1 MNKKLLEVLGMTMR
15 EQYINAKLSWIAKN
29 TKASIIRELL
39 KSTSIPG
46 MISFGGGVP
55 DPDTFPRHVMA
66 EIAKDVIENEHR
78 VSLQYGTT
86 EGDEILRREY
96 IRLLE
101 KHDGITGLTPDNV
114 VITTGSQQA
123 LDLIG
128 RTFLDR
134 DSLCAICSPVYLG
147 AASAFKVRDPRFIIV
162 PMEDDGPDMDLLQEK
177 IDALNADEL
186 QRLKFIY
193 MVSNFDNPT
202 GISLSLEKRKQ
213 LLAYA
218 YSKDLII
225 VEDDPYGALRFEGE
239 KVPTMYKLAQDDEK
253 YQVNPVLLLNT
264 FSKVLS
270 PGLRMGFTI
279 GDPIMIRKLVMG
291 KQAADLCSSSL
302 TQRLAAR
309 YLEQNDPIEG
319 MKPTL
324 ELYASKRDTMMKAFE
339 EILSQIDGVSWT
351 YPHGGLFTWVTLPK
365 EFDTNEMLDI
375 AKKNKII
382 YIPGEA
388 FSVNDESK
396 QDTKNCMRISF
407 CLPSHEQIVEGT
419 ERLVKTINEYK
430 EMKGW

>member
-1 MNKKLLEVLGMTMR
+1 
-15 EQYINAKLSWIAKN
+15 
-29 TKASIIRELL
+29 
-39 KSTSIPG
+39 
-46 MISFGGGVP
+46 
-55 DPDTFPRHVMA
+55 
-66 EIAKDVIENEHR
+66 
-78 VSLQYGTT
+78 
-86 EGDEILRREY
+86 
-96 IRLLE
+96 
-101 KHDGITGLTPDNV
+101 
-114 VITTGSQQA
+114 
-123 LDLIG
+123 
-128 RTFLDR
+128 
-134 DSLCAICSPVYLG
+134 
-147 AASAFKVRDPRFIIV
+147 
-162 PMEDDGPDMDLLQEK
+162 
-177 IDALNADEL
+177 
-186 QRLKFIY
+186 
-193 MVSNFDNPT
+193 
-202 GISLSLEKRKQ
+202 
-213 LLAYA
+213 
-218 YSKDLII
+218 
-225 VEDDPYGALRFEGE
+225 
-239 KVPTMYKLAQDDEK
+239 
-253 YQVNPVLLLNT
+253 
-264 FSKVLS
+264 
-270 PGLRMGFTI
+270 
-279 GDPIMIRKLVMG
+279 MG

-419 ERLVKTINEYK
+419 KRLVKTINEYK

>member
-1 MNKKLLEVLGMTMR
+1 MSMR

-39 KSTSIPG
+39 KSTTIPG

-55 DPDTFPRHVMA
+55 DPDTFPRHEMA
-66 EIAKDVIENEHR
+66 RIAKEVIENEYE

-86 EGDEILRREY
+86 EGDEILKSEY
-96 IRLLE
+96 IKLLE
-101 KHDGITGLTPDNV
+101 KHDGITGLTSENV

-128 RTFLDR
+128 RTFLDK
-134 DSLCAICSPVYLG
+134 DSICAICSPVYLG
-147 AASAFKVRDPRFIIV
+147 AASAFKVRDPKFITV
-162 PMEDDGPDMDLLQEK
+162 PMEEDGPDMNLLQKK
-177 IDALNADEL
+177 IDALTDDEL

-193 MVSNFDNPT
+193 IVSNFDNPT

-213 LLAYA
+213 LLDYA

-225 VEDDPYGALRFEGE
+225 IEDDPYGALRFEGE
-239 KVPTMYKLAQDDEK
+239 KIPTIYKLAQDNEK
-253 YQVNPVLLLNT
+253 YEINPVLLLNT

-279 GDPIMIRKLVMG
+279 GDPLMVRRLVMG

-302 TQRLAAR
+302 TQRLTAR
-309 YLEQNDPIEG
+309 YLEKYDPIIG

-324 ELYASKRDTMMKAFE
+324 ELYASKRDTMMKAFDD
-339 EILSQIDGVSWT
+339 ILTQIEGISWT
-351 YPHGGLFTWVTLPK
+351 YPHGGLFTWACLPK
-365 EFDTNEMLDI
+365 QYDTGEMLEI

-388 FSVNDESK
+388 FSVNEESREEV
-396 QDTKNCMRISF
+396 KNCMRISF
-407 CLPSHEQIVEGT
+407 CLPSHDEIIEGT
-419 ERLVKTINEYK
+419 KRLLKTINEYR

>member
-1 MNKKLLEVLGMTMR
+1 MSMR

-55 DPDTFPRHVMA
+55 DPDTFPRHEMA
-66 EIAKDVIENEHR
+66 QIAKEVIENEHH

-86 EGDEILRREY
+86 EGDEVLKNEY
-96 IRLLE
+96 IKLIE
-101 KHDGITGLTPDNV
+101 KHDGITGLTSENV

-128 RTFLDR
+128 RTFLDK
-134 DSLCAICSPVYLG
+134 DSICAICSPVYLG
-147 AASAFKVRDPRFIIV
+147 AASAFKVRDPKFITV
-162 PMEDDGPDMDLLQEK
+162 PMEDDGPDMNLLQKK
-177 IDALNADEL
+177 IDALTDDEL

-193 MVSNFDNPT
+193 IVSNFDNPT

-213 LLAYA
+213 LLEYA

-225 VEDDPYGALRFEGE
+225 IEDDPYGALRFEGE
-239 KVPTMYKLAQDDEK
+239 KIPTIYKLAQDNEK
-253 YQVNPVLLLNT
+253 YKVNPVLLLNT

-279 GDPIMIRKLVMG
+279 GDTLMIRRLVMG

-302 TQRLAAR
+302 TQRLTAR
-309 YLEQNDPIEG
+309 YLEKYDPIVG

-324 ELYASKRDTMMKAFE
+324 ELYASKRDTMMKAFD
-339 EILSQIDGVSWT
+339 EILTQIEGVNWT
-351 YPHGGLFTWVTLPK
+351 YPHGGLFTWACLPK
-365 EFDTNEMLDI
+365 QYDTGEMLEI

-388 FSVNDESK
+388 FSVNEESREEV
-396 QDTKNCMRISF
+396 KNCMRISF
-407 CLPSHEQIVEGT
+407 CLPSHDEIIEGT
-419 ERLVKTINEYK
+419 KRLVKTINEYK

>member
-1 MNKKLLEVLGMTMR
+1 MSMR

-39 KSTSIPG
+39 KSTTIPG

-55 DPDTFPRHVMA
+55 DPNTFPRHEMA
-66 EIAKDVIENEHR
+66 RIAKEVIENEYE

-86 EGDEILRREY
+86 EGDEILKSEY
-96 IRLLE
+96 IKLLE
-101 KHDGITGLTPDNV
+101 KHDGITGLTSENV

-128 RTFLDR
+128 RTFLDK
-134 DSLCAICSPVYLG
+134 DSICAICSPVYLG
-147 AASAFKVRDPRFIIV
+147 AASAFKVRDPKFITV
-162 PMEDDGPDMDLLQEK
+162 PMEEDGPDMNLLQKK
-177 IDALNADEL
+177 IDALTDDEL

-193 MVSNFDNPT
+193 IVSNFDNPT

-213 LLAYA
+213 LLDYA

-225 VEDDPYGALRFEGE
+225 IEDDPYGALRFEGE
-239 KVPTMYKLAQDDEK
+239 KIPTIYKLAQDNEK
-253 YQVNPVLLLNT
+253 YEINPVLLLNT

-279 GDPIMIRKLVMG
+279 GDPLMVRRLVMG

-302 TQRLAAR
+302 TQRLTAR
-309 YLEQNDPIEG
+309 YLEKYDPIIG

-324 ELYASKRDTMMKAFE
+324 ELYASKRDTMMKAFDD
-339 EILSQIDGVSWT
+339 ILTQIEGISWT
-351 YPHGGLFTWVTLPK
+351 YPHGGLFTWACLPK
-365 EFDTNEMLDI
+365 QYDTGEMLEI

-388 FSVNDESK
+388 FSVNEESREEV
-396 QDTKNCMRISF
+396 KNCMRISF
-407 CLPSHEQIVEGT
+407 CLPSHDEIIEGT
-419 ERLVKTINEYK
+419 KRLLKTINEYR

>member
-1 MNKKLLEVLGMTMR
+1 MSMR

-39 KSTSIPG
+39 KSTTIPG

-55 DPDTFPRHVMA
+55 DPDTFPRHEMA
-66 EIAKDVIENEHR
+66 RIAKEVIENEYE

-86 EGDEILRREY
+86 EGDEILKSEY
-96 IRLLE
+96 IKLLE
-101 KHDGITGLTPDNV
+101 KHDGITGLTSENV

-128 RTFLDR
+128 RTFLDK
-134 DSLCAICSPVYLG
+134 DSICAICSPVYLG
-147 AASAFKVRDPRFIIV
+147 AASAFKVRDPKFITV
-162 PMEDDGPDMDLLQEK
+162 PMEDDGPDMNLLQKK
-177 IDALNADEL
+177 IDALTDDEL

-193 MVSNFDNPT
+193 IVSNFDNPT

-213 LLAYA
+213 LLDYA

-225 VEDDPYGALRFEGE
+225 IEDDPYGALRFEGE
-239 KVPTMYKLAQDDEK
+239 KIPTIYKLAQDNEK
-253 YQVNPVLLLNT
+253 YEINPVLLLNT

-279 GDPIMIRKLVMG
+279 GDPLMVRRLVMG

-302 TQRLAAR
+302 TQRLTAR
-309 YLEQNDPIEG
+309 YLEKYDPIIG

-324 ELYASKRDTMMKAFE
+324 ELYASKRDTMMKAFDD
-339 EILSQIDGVSWT
+339 ILTQIEGINWT
-351 YPHGGLFTWVTLPK
+351 YPHGGLFTWACLPK
-365 EFDTNEMLDI
+365 QYDTGEMLEI

-388 FSVNDESK
+388 FSVNEESREEV
-396 QDTKNCMRISF
+396 KNCMRISF
-407 CLPSHEQIVEGT
+407 CLPSHDEIIEGT
-419 ERLVKTINEYK
+419 KRLLKTINEYR

>member
-1 MNKKLLEVLGMTMR
+1 MEVLDMSMR

-55 DPDTFPRHVMA
+55 DPDTFPRHEMA
-66 EIAKDVIENEHR
+66 QIAKEVIENEHH

-86 EGDEILRREY
+86 EGDEILKNEY
-96 IRLLE
+96 IKLLE
-101 KHDGITGLTPDNV
+101 KHDGITGLASENV

-128 RTFLDR
+128 RTFLDK

-147 AASAFKVRDPRFIIV
+147 AASAFKVRDPKFITV
-162 PMEDDGPDMDLLQEK
+162 PMEEDGPNMNMLQEK
-177 IDALNADEL
+177 IDALSDADL

-193 MVSNFDNPT
+193 IVSNFDNPT

-213 LLAYA
+213 LLEYA

-225 VEDDPYGALRFEGE
+225 IEDDPYGALRFEGE
-239 KVPTMYKLAQDDEK
+239 KIPTIYKLAQDDEK
-253 YQVNPVLLLNT
+253 YKVNPVLLLNT

-279 GDPIMIRKLVMG
+279 GDPLMVRRLVMG

-302 TQRLAAR
+302 TQRLTAR
-309 YLEQNDPIEG
+309 YLEEFDPIIG

-324 ELYASKRDTMMKAFE
+324 ELYASKRDTMMKAFDD
-339 EILSQIDGVSWT
+339 ILSQIEGINWT
-351 YPHGGLFTWVTLPK
+351 YPHGGLFTWACLPK
-365 EFDTNEMLDI
+365 EYDTGEMLEI
-375 AKKNKII
+375 AKRNKII

-388 FSVNDESK
+388 FSVNDESREEV
-396 QDTKNCMRISF
+396 KNCMRISF
-407 CLPSHEQIVEGT
+407 CLPSHDEIIEGT
-419 ERLVKTINEYK
+419 KRLVKTIKEYK

>member
-1 MNKKLLEVLGMTMR
+1 MSMR
-15 EQYINAKLSWIAKN
+15 EQYINAKLSWIAEN

-55 DPDTFPRHVMA
+55 DPDTFPRHEMA
-66 EIAKDVIENEHR
+66 QIAKEVIENEHK

-86 EGDEILRREY
+86 EGDEILRNEY
-96 IRLLE
+96 IKLLE
-101 KHDGITGLTPDNV
+101 KHDGITGLSSENV
-114 VITTGSQQA
+114 IITTGSQQA

-134 DSLCAICSPVYLG
+134 DSICAICSPIYLG
-147 AASAFKVRDPRFIIV
+147 AASAFKVRDPKFITV
-162 PMEDDGPDMDLLQEK
+162 PMEEDGPDMNLLQKK
-177 IDALNADEL
+177 IDALSDNEL

-193 MVSNFDNPT
+193 IVSNFDNPT

-213 LLAYA
+213 LLDYA

-225 VEDDPYGALRFEGE
+225 IEDDPYGALRFEGE
-239 KVPTMYKLAQDDEK
+239 KIPTIYKLAQDDEK
-253 YQVNPVLLLNT
+253 YEVNPVLLLNT

-279 GDPIMIRKLVMG
+279 GDPLMVRRLVMG

-302 TQRLAAR
+302 TQRLTAR
-309 YLEQNDPIEG
+309 YLEKNDPILG

-324 ELYASKRDTMMKAFE
+324 ELYASKRDTMMKAFD
-339 EILSQIDGVSWT
+339 EILTQIDGINWT
-351 YPHGGLFTWVTLPK
+351 YPHGGLFTWACLPK
-365 EFDTNEMLDI
+365 QYDTGEMLEI

-388 FSVNDESK
+388 FSVNEESREEV
-396 QDTKNCMRISF
+396 KNCMRISF
-407 CLPSHEQIVEGT
+407 CLPSRDEIIEGT
-419 ERLVKTINEYK
+419 KRLLKTINEYS

>member
-1 MNKKLLEVLGMTMR
+1 MSMR

-39 KSTSIPG
+39 KSTTIPG

-55 DPDTFPRHVMA
+55 DPDTFPRHEMA
-66 EIAKDVIENEHR
+66 RIAKEVIENEYE

-86 EGDEILRREY
+86 EGDEILKSEY
-96 IRLLE
+96 IKLLE
-101 KHDGITGLTPDNV
+101 KHDGITGLTSENV

-128 RTFLDR
+128 RTFLDK
-134 DSLCAICSPVYLG
+134 DSICAICSPVYLG
-147 AASAFKVRDPRFIIV
+147 AASAFKVRDPKFITV
-162 PMEDDGPDMDLLQEK
+162 PMEDDGPDMNLLQKK
-177 IDALNADEL
+177 IDALTDDEL

-193 MVSNFDNPT
+193 IVSNFDNPT

-213 LLAYA
+213 LLDYA

-225 VEDDPYGALRFEGE
+225 IEDDPYGALRFEGE
-239 KVPTMYKLAQDDEK
+239 KIPTIYKLAQDDEK
-253 YQVNPVLLLNT
+253 YEINPVLLLNT

-279 GDPIMIRKLVMG
+279 GDPLMVRRLVMG

-302 TQRLAAR
+302 TQRLTAR
-309 YLEQNDPIEG
+309 YLEKYDPIIG

-324 ELYASKRDTMMKAFE
+324 ELYASKRDTMMKAFDD
-339 EILSQIDGVSWT
+339 ILTQIEGISWT
-351 YPHGGLFTWVTLPK
+351 YPHGGLFTWACLPK
-365 EFDTNEMLDI
+365 QYDTGEMLEI

-388 FSVNDESK
+388 FSVNEESREEV
-396 QDTKNCMRISF
+396 KNCMRISF
-407 CLPSHEQIVEGT
+407 CLPSHDEIIEGT
-419 ERLVKTINEYK
+419 KRLLKTINEYR

>member
-1 MNKKLLEVLGMTMR
+1 MSMR

-39 KSTSIPG
+39 KSTTIPG

-55 DPDTFPRHVMA
+55 DPNTFPRHEMA
-66 EIAKDVIENEHR
+66 RIAKEVIENEYK

-86 EGDEILRREY
+86 EGDEILKSEY
-96 IRLLE
+96 IKLLE
-101 KHDGITGLTPDNV
+101 KHDGITGLTSENV

-128 RTFLDR
+128 RTFLDK
-134 DSLCAICSPVYLG
+134 DSICAICSPVYLG
-147 AASAFKVRDPRFIIV
+147 AASAFKVRDPKFITV
-162 PMEDDGPDMDLLQEK
+162 PMEEDGPDMNLLQKK
-177 IDALNADEL
+177 IDALTDDEL

-193 MVSNFDNPT
+193 IVSNFDNPT

-213 LLAYA
+213 LLDYA

-225 VEDDPYGALRFEGE
+225 IEDDPYGALRFEGE
-239 KVPTMYKLAQDDEK
+239 KIPTIYKLAQDDEK
-253 YQVNPVLLLNT
+253 YEINPVLLLNT

-279 GDPIMIRKLVMG
+279 GDPLMVRRLVMG

-302 TQRLAAR
+302 TQRLTAR
-309 YLEQNDPIEG
+309 YLEKYDPIIG

-324 ELYASKRDTMMKAFE
+324 ELYASKRDTMMKAFDD
-339 EILSQIDGVSWT
+339 ILTQIEGISWT
-351 YPHGGLFTWVTLPK
+351 YPHGGLFTWACLPK
-365 EFDTNEMLDI
+365 QYDTGEMLEI

-388 FSVNDESK
+388 FSVNEESREEV
-396 QDTKNCMRISF
+396 KNCMRISF
-407 CLPSHEQIVEGT
+407 CLPSHDEIIEGT
-419 ERLVKTINEYK
+419 KRLLKTINEYR

>member
-1 MNKKLLEVLGMTMR
+1 MSMR

-39 KSTSIPG
+39 KSTTIPG

-55 DPDTFPRHVMA
+55 DPNTFPRHEMA
-66 EIAKDVIENEHR
+66 RIAKEVIENEYK

-86 EGDEILRREY
+86 EGDEILKSEY
-96 IRLLE
+96 IKLLE
-101 KHDGITGLTPDNV
+101 KHDGITGLTSENV

-128 RTFLDR
+128 RTFLDK
-134 DSLCAICSPVYLG
+134 DSICAICSPVYLG
-147 AASAFKVRDPRFIIV
+147 AASAFKVRDPKFITV
-162 PMEDDGPDMDLLQEK
+162 PMEEDGPDMNLLQKK
-177 IDALNADEL
+177 IDALTDDEL

-193 MVSNFDNPT
+193 IVSNFDNPT

-213 LLAYA
+213 LLDYA

-225 VEDDPYGALRFEGE
+225 IEDDPYGALRFEGE
-239 KVPTMYKLAQDDEK
+239 KIPTIYKLAQDNEK
-253 YQVNPVLLLNT
+253 YEINPVLLLNT

-279 GDPIMIRKLVMG
+279 GDPLMVRRLVMG

-302 TQRLAAR
+302 TQRLTAR
-309 YLEQNDPIEG
+309 YLEKYDPIIG

-324 ELYASKRDTMMKAFE
+324 ELYASKRDTMMKAFDD
-339 EILSQIDGVSWT
+339 ILTQIEGISWT
-351 YPHGGLFTWVTLPK
+351 YPHGGLFTWACLPK
-365 EFDTNEMLDI
+365 QYDTGEMLEI

-388 FSVNDESK
+388 FSVNEESREEV
-396 QDTKNCMRISF
+396 KNCMRISF
-407 CLPSHEQIVEGT
+407 CLPSHDEIIEGT
-419 ERLVKTINEYK
+419 KRLLKTINEYR

>member
-1 MNKKLLEVLGMTMR
+1 
-15 EQYINAKLSWIAKN
+15 
-29 TKASIIRELL
+29 
-39 KSTSIPG
+39 

-55 DPDTFPRHVMA
+55 DPNTFPRHEMA
-66 EIAKDVIENEHR
+66 RIAKEVIENEYK

-86 EGDEILRREY
+86 EGDEILKSEY
-96 IRLLE
+96 IKLLE
-101 KHDGITGLTPDNV
+101 KHDGITGLTSENV

-128 RTFLDR
+128 RTFLDK
-134 DSLCAICSPVYLG
+134 DSICAICSPVYLG
-147 AASAFKVRDPRFIIV
+147 AASAFKVRDPKFITV
-162 PMEDDGPDMDLLQEK
+162 PMEEDGPDMNLLQKK
-177 IDALNADEL
+177 IDALTDDEL

-193 MVSNFDNPT
+193 IVSNFDNPT

-213 LLAYA
+213 LLDYA

-225 VEDDPYGALRFEGE
+225 IEDDPYGALRFEGE
-239 KVPTMYKLAQDDEK
+239 KIPTIYKLAQDNEK
-253 YQVNPVLLLNT
+253 YEINPVLLLNT

-279 GDPIMIRKLVMG
+279 GDPLMVRRLVMG

-302 TQRLAAR
+302 TQRLTAR
-309 YLEQNDPIEG
+309 YLEKYDPIIG

-324 ELYASKRDTMMKAFE
+324 ELYASKRDTMMKAFDD
-339 EILSQIDGVSWT
+339 ILTQIEGISWT
-351 YPHGGLFTWVTLPK
+351 YPHGGLFTWACLPK
-365 EFDTNEMLDI
+365 QYDTGEMLEI

-388 FSVNDESK
+388 FSVNEESREEV
-396 QDTKNCMRISF
+396 KNCMRISF
-407 CLPSHEQIVEGT
+407 CLPSHDEIIEGT
-419 ERLVKTINEYK
+419 KRLLKTINEYR

>member
-1 MNKKLLEVLGMTMR
+1 MSMR

-55 DPDTFPRHVMA
+55 DPDTFPRHEMA
-66 EIAKDVIENEHR
+66 QIAKEVIEDEHH

-86 EGDEILRREY
+86 EGDEILKNEY
-96 IRLLE
+96 IKLLE
-101 KHDGITGLTPDNV
+101 KHDGITGLTCENV
-114 VITTGSQQA
+114 IITTGSQQA

-128 RTFLDR
+128 RTFLDK
-134 DSLCAICSPVYLG
+134 DSICAICSPVYLG
-147 AASAFKVRDPRFIIV
+147 AASAFKVRDPKFITV
-162 PMEDDGPDMDLLQEK
+162 PMEDDGPDMNLLQKK
-177 IDALNADEL
+177 IDALTDDEL

-193 MVSNFDNPT
+193 IVSNFDNPT

-213 LLAYA
+213 LLEYA

-225 VEDDPYGALRFEGE
+225 IEDDPYGALRFEGE
-239 KVPTMYKLAQDDEK
+239 KIPTIYRLAQDNEK
-253 YQVNPVLLLNT
+253 YKVNPVLLLNT

-279 GDPIMIRKLVMG
+279 GDPLMVRRLVMG

-302 TQRLAAR
+302 TQRLTAR
-309 YLEQNDPIEG
+309 YLEKYDPIVG

-324 ELYASKRDTMMKAFE
+324 ELYASKRDTMMKAFD
-339 EILSQIDGVSWT
+339 EILTQIDGINWT
-351 YPHGGLFTWVTLPK
+351 YPHGGLFTWACLPK
-365 EFDTNEMLDI
+365 QYDTGEMLEI

-388 FSVNDESK
+388 FSVNEESREEV
-396 QDTKNCMRISF
+396 KNCMRISF
-407 CLPSHEQIVEGT
+407 CLPSHDEIIEGT
-419 ERLVKTINEYK
+419 KRLVKTINEYK

>member
-1 MNKKLLEVLGMTMR
+1 MR

-39 KSTSIPG
+39 KSTTIPG

-55 DPDTFPRHVMA
+55 DPNTFPRHEMA
-66 EIAKDVIENEHR
+66 RIAKEVIENEYK

-86 EGDEILRREY
+86 EGDEILKSEY
-96 IRLLE
+96 IKLLE
-101 KHDGITGLTPDNV
+101 KHDGITGLTSENV

-128 RTFLDR
+128 RTFLDK
-134 DSLCAICSPVYLG
+134 DSICAICSPVYLG
-147 AASAFKVRDPRFIIV
+147 AASAFKVRDPKFITV
-162 PMEDDGPDMDLLQEK
+162 PMEEDGPDMNLLQKK
-177 IDALNADEL
+177 IDALTDDEL

-193 MVSNFDNPT
+193 IVSNFDNPT

-213 LLAYA
+213 LLDYA

-225 VEDDPYGALRFEGE
+225 IEDDPYGALRFEGE
-239 KVPTMYKLAQDDEK
+239 KIPTIYKLAQDNEK
-253 YQVNPVLLLNT
+253 YEINPVLLLNT

-279 GDPIMIRKLVMG
+279 GDPLMVRRLVMG

-302 TQRLAAR
+302 TQRLTAR
-309 YLEQNDPIEG
+309 YLEKYDPIIG

-324 ELYASKRDTMMKAFE
+324 ELYASKRDTMMKAFDD
-339 EILSQIDGVSWT
+339 ILTQIEGISWT
-351 YPHGGLFTWVTLPK
+351 YPHGGLFTWACLPK
-365 EFDTNEMLDI
+365 QYDTGEMLEI

-388 FSVNDESK
+388 FSVNEESREEV
-396 QDTKNCMRISF
+396 KNCMRISF
-407 CLPSHEQIVEGT
+407 CLPSHDEIIEGT
-419 ERLVKTINEYK
+419 KRLLKTINEYR

>member
-1 MNKKLLEVLGMTMR
+1 MR

-39 KSTSIPG
+39 KSTTIPG

-55 DPDTFPRHVMA
+55 DPDTFPRHEMA
-66 EIAKDVIENEHR
+66 RIAKEVIENEYE

-86 EGDEILRREY
+86 EGDEILKSEY
-96 IRLLE
+96 IKLLE
-101 KHDGITGLTPDNV
+101 KHDGITGLTSENV

-128 RTFLDR
+128 RTFLDK
-134 DSLCAICSPVYLG
+134 DSICAICSPVYLG
-147 AASAFKVRDPRFIIV
+147 AASAFKVRDPKFITV
-162 PMEDDGPDMDLLQEK
+162 PMEDDGPDMNLLQKK
-177 IDALNADEL
+177 IDALTDDEL

-193 MVSNFDNPT
+193 IVSNFDNPT

-213 LLAYA
+213 LLDYA

-225 VEDDPYGALRFEGE
+225 IEDDPYGALRFEGE
-239 KVPTMYKLAQDDEK
+239 KIPTIYKLAQDNEK
-253 YQVNPVLLLNT
+253 YEINPVLLLNT

-279 GDPIMIRKLVMG
+279 GDPLMVRRLVMG

-302 TQRLAAR
+302 TQRLTAR
-309 YLEQNDPIEG
+309 YLEKYDPIIG

-324 ELYASKRDTMMKAFE
+324 ELYASKRDTMMKAFDD
-339 EILSQIDGVSWT
+339 ILTQIEGINWT
-351 YPHGGLFTWVTLPK
+351 YPHGGLFTWACLPK
-365 EFDTNEMLDI
+365 QYDTGEMLEI

-388 FSVNDESK
+388 FSVNEESREEV
-396 QDTKNCMRISF
+396 KNCMRISF
-407 CLPSHEQIVEGT
+407 CLPSHDEIIEGT
-419 ERLVKTINEYK
+419 KRLLKTINEYR